1 MKDHRSQLIRF
12 PRLIVS
18 TIFSTNKIE
27 VHYLIV
33 LGFKILKRVKML
45 DFTIREN
52 PTILESS
59 LCRNLSRV
67 IETVSNICTDFYQN
81 TTKMSVAC

>member
-1 MKDHRSQLIRF
+1 MKGHCSQLICF
-12 PRLIVS
+12 PQQIVS
-18 TIFSTNKIE
+18 TIFSTKIE

-52 PTILESS
+52 SRVMESP

-67 IETVSNICTDFYQN
+67 IEPMSNICTDFYQN
-81 TTKMSVAC
+81 TTEMSVAC